1 MTAPKKGRAP
11 RPKKDT
17 ADERQAIA
25 ERQRQWSEVTV
36 GDTGVSYRY
45 NLDMV
50 PVGIRRRIAEETKG
64 QTPESIVYSVAR
76 VTLLTY
82 ADVWWITR
90 LVAGEDVT
98 RDEAHAE
105 WDERFGHVVFADITD
120 VACDPPEASAQP
132 A

>member
-45 NLDMV
+45 NLSL
-50 PVGIRRRIAEETKG
+50 IHI
-64 QTPESIVYSVAR
+64 
-76 VTLLTY
+76 
-82 ADVWWITR
+82 
-90 LVAGEDVT
+90 
-98 RDEAHAE
+98 
-105 WDERFGHVVFADITD
+105 
-120 VACDPPEASAQP
+120 
-132 A
+132 